1 MNEKGLIIIYNNN
14 VEVKLIDN
22 NVWMTQDQLVS
33 LYQSSKS
40 NISEHIKHIL
50 DEGELDENSTVRK
63 FRIVQNEGERS
74 KFPGEIRDFYLINQV
89 RPGQSISSG
98 CERGK
103 C

>member
-40 NISEHIKHIL
+40 NICEHIKHI
-50 DEGELDENSTVRK
+50 
-63 FRIVQNEGERS
+63 F
-74 KFPGEIRDFYLINQV
+74 
-89 RPGQSISSG
+89 
-98 CERGK
+98 
-103 C
+103 